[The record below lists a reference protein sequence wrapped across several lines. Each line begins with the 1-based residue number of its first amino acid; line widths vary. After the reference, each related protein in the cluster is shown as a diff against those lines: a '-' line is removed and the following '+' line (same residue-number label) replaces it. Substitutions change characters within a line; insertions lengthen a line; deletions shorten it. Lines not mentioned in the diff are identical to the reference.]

1 MARQSADHI
10 QYDLDDKPPLGEAIP
25 LGLQHVFAMFLGN
38 VAPPL
43 IIAGAVGL
51 ATGETTFLVQMAL
64 FVAGVATLVQVFTVG
79 PVGSNLPVVMGTSF
93 AFVGPL
99 VAIGSEFGLATVFG
113 ACLIGAVVEIG
124 IGFSYDYVDRLFP
137 PLVSGIV
144 VILIGLTLIPVG
156 MDYAAGGVGAQDY
169 GSLTNIGLAAL
180 VFVVT
185 LGLNQYFEGFVRIA
199 SVFFGILVG
208 YVVAA
213 VLGVADFSAVAQA
226 SWIAVPVPL
235 KFGLA
240 FEPSAIITIGF
251 LYAVTAVETIGDM
264 SGIVAAANRQPTRD
278 EIRGGLLADGSMSA
292 LAALFGAFPNTSF
305 SQNVGVVNFTG
316 VLSRYVVAI
325 SGGFL
330 VVAGLSPK
338 VAALV
343 TAMPDAVL
351 GGGALILFA
360 MIFSS
365 GVTIIDREVD
375 LNHRNT
381 TILAASIAL
390 GLAVELRPDAIANFP
405 QIVQTVLGSGLIMGG
420 ISALVLNVVIPE
432 GRSGASE
439 TEGTTDTG
447 AQITGDGPATD
458 ED

>member
-1 MARQSADHI
+1 MSQQSADHI
-10 QYDLDDKPPLGEAIP
+10 EYELDDKPPLREAIP

-64 FVAGVATLVQVFTVG
+64 LVAGAATLVQVFTVG
-79 PVGSNLPVVMGTSF
+79 PVGSNLPIMMGTSF

-99 VAIGSEFGLATVFG
+99 VAISSQFGLAAAFG
-113 ACLIGAVVEIG
+113 ACLVGAFVEVG
-124 IGFSYDYVDRLFP
+124 IGFSYDHIDRFFP

-144 VILIGLTLIPVG
+144 VMLIGLTLIPVG
-156 MDYAAGGVGAQDY
+156 MDYAAGGAGAADY
-169 GSLTNIGLAAL
+169 GSLMNIGLASL
-180 VFVVT
+180 VFFVT
-185 LGLNQYFEGFVRIA
+185 LGLNQFFTGVLRIT
-199 SVFFGILVG
+199 SVFIGILVG
-208 YVVAA
+208 YIAA
-213 VLGVADFSAVAQA
+213 IALGVADFSAVAQA
-226 SWIAVPVPL
+226 GWIAVPTPL
-235 KFGLA
+235 RFGIA
-240 FEPSAIITIGF
+240 FEPSAIITIAF

-264 SGIVAAANRQPTRD
+264 TGVVAAANREPTRD
-278 EIRGGLLADGSMSA
+278 ELRGGLLADGIMSA
-292 LAALFGAFPNTSF
+292 IAAVFSAFPNTSF

-325 SGGFL
+325 GGGL
-330 VVAGLSPK
+330 LIVAGFVPK

-365 GVTIIDREVD
+365 GVGIIDREVD

-381 TILAASIAL
+381 TILAVSVAL
-390 GLAVELRPDAIANFP
+390 GLAVEVRPDAIANFP
-405 QIVQTVLGSGLIMGG
+405 QIVQTVIGSGLIMGG
-420 ISALVLNVVIPE
+420 ISALVLNIVIPE
-432 GRSGASE
+432 GSSRTPE
-439 TEGTTDTG
+439 TEMNAETDT
-447 AQITGDGPATD
+447 QLSGDGPVVD